1 MKHFLGR
8 SIIIFFFAFSPFCH
22 PGVVAQGYIWG
33 IMGGPTISNQR
44 VNGYQREP
52 FVRYHGFLFMEST
65 SDINPNALYAR
76 LGYHIKGSAVNVRS
90 FTDDMGGE
98 HASRSYGMEFHN
110 LSFSVGVK
118 QRRELGNL
126 FYSYGFGIRGDYNLK
141 ADYGIFFA
149 GLDGGENKFTYGV
162 NVDVGM
168 EFPLSELIS
177 TTIELGFSPDLA
189 PQIYIPQIDTGYNYG
204 DGSPVILP
212 ETNLTNIVFEARV
225 GFRFWRKIIYTD

>member
-1 MKHFLGR
+1 MKFSLSR
-8 SIIIFFFAFSPFCH
+8 LIALPLFFFSSFPLALM
-22 PGVVAQGYIWG
+22 GQGYIWG
-33 IMGGPTISNQR
+33 IMGGPSLSTQKVS
-44 VNGYQREP
+44 GYQREP

-76 LGYHIKGSAVNVRS
+76 LGYHIKGSAINVRS
-90 FTDDMGGE
+90 FYDDQGGE

-110 LSFSVGVK
+110 LSFSVGFK
-118 QRRELGNL
+118 QRRELGSN
-126 FYSYGFGIRGDYNLK
+126 FYSYGFGIRGDYNLNT
-141 ADYGIFFA
+141 DYGVFFR
-149 GLDGGENKFTYGV
+149 GLEGAENKFTYGV

-168 EFPLSELIS
+168 EFPLSDLIS

-189 PQIYIPQIDTGYNYG
+189 QQIFIPPIDTGYNYS